1 MIGRSIPAEYR
12 LVKRDNEIL
21 LQGGFH
27 FVNQETGENKI
38 EWRDMP
44 TMTET
49 VKDQLEESPTN
60 DQIAQ
65 VMLLHGTGEQCKEA
79 LEYIGI
85 PTLKNELISNKGNR
99 YLFIGYDLD
108 SYAIVQ
114 SFQRPSML
122 STWMLRD
129 SDGDVELLTIEEY
142 DYELKYLHFI

>member
-1 MIGRSIPAEYR
+1 
-12 LVKRDNEIL
+12 
-21 LQGGFH
+21 
-27 FVNQETGENKI
+27 
-38 EWRDMP
+38 MP

-65 VMLLHGTGEQCKEA
+65 VMLLHGTGEQRKEA

-85 PTLKNELISNKGNR
+85 PTLKNEIISNKGNR
-99 YLFIGYDLD
+99 YLFIGYDRD